1 MMKNFKAAAL
11 AAGALL
17 VFTAGSAFA
26 NTITYTQTGALIVG
40 GSWSG
45 AGTALDTFS
54 LGTPNGNVK
63 WNKGVFTRTGGND
76 FFEVGVAGSAQG
88 IGRIFIGGAGTA
100 GTQFSSSDG
109 GSVSEAAGSTATSG
123 TINNTALATT
133 VGYRLVM
140 AGAGTGGETISY
152 RVDLFNGATQVAVAF
167 VTSTVNTDHTVT
179 TTTTISDVIPVP
191 PAVWTG
197 IAMLGGM
204 MLLVRRRNRRI
215 LA

>member
-1 MMKNFKAAAL
+1 MMKNFKAAIV
-11 AAGALL
+11 AAGAILL
-17 VFTAGSAFA
+17 FTASSAFA
-26 NTITYTQTGALIVG
+26 KTITYTQTGALIVG

-45 AGTALDTFS
+45 AGTSLDTFS

-63 WNKGVFTRTGGND
+63 WNKAVFTRTGGND
-76 FFEVGVAGSAQG
+76 IFEVGAPGSAQG
-88 IGRIFIGGAGTA
+88 TGKIFVGGSGTA
-100 GTQFSSSDG
+100 GNQFSSSDG
-109 GSVSEAAGSTATSG
+109 GVPSEAAGSTTTSG
-123 TINNTALATT
+123 TVNNTVSATL

-140 AGAGTGGETISY
+140 AGPGTGGETISY
-152 RVDLFNGATQVAVAF
+152 RVDLFNGAVQVAVAN

-179 TTTTISDVIPVP
+179 TITTISDNIPVP

-197 IAMLGGM
+197 VAMLGGM